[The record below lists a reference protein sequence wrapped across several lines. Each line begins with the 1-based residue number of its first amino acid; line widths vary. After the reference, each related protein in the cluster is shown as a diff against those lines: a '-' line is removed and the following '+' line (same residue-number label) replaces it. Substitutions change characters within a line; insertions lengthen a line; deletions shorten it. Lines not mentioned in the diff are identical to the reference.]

1 MTTTTSRDEASK
13 PHASSSCGSDG
24 PREAHPTT
32 LQSSSPRRD
41 EPNQVNK
48 WDPGSHPKPPRIEAS
63 LPFRSAAQSHRRL
76 SPNPSGDPIQGHPPP
91 PPPPPATGPS
101 SLRRRTAP
109 ISNPNA
115 AAMVMGK
122 ERRDSR
128 TRPRRRLQGLVIS
141 FDHYRAC
148 FRV

>member
-1 MTTTTSRDEASK
+1 LSGIEELITAEASK

-109 ISNPNA
+109 VSPSERFVSLSLVPCISPHLRA
-115 AAMVMGK
+115 IRFACCVPSP
-122 ERRDSR
+122 D
-128 TRPRRRLQGLVIS
+128 LQP
-141 FDHYRAC
+141 
-148 FRV
+148 